1 MGSKLY
7 NKIASRINVAN
18 LVHRK
23 YNEERKTFTEKV
35 GAGRVKVEMLLG
47 YPKLIKHT
55 MEYIAAMKGTEI

>member
-1 MGSKLY
+1 MECQ
-7 NKIASRINVAN
+7 
-18 LVHRK
+18 K
-23 YNEERKTFTEKV
+23 YNEQRKILREKV

>member
-35 GAGRVKVEMLLG
+35 GAGRMEIEMLFG
-47 YPKLIKHT
+47 YPKVFRHT
-55 MEYIAAMKGTEI
+55 MEYIKGAEI